1 MPSVAITAR
10 ALVVLLMEMTFKT
23 SFLGRPEPC

>member
-1 MPSVAITAR
+1 MPNVSITVR

-23 SFLGRPEPC
+23 GFLGRPEPC

>member
-1 MPSVAITAR
+1 MPGAAITVR
-10 ALVVLLMEMTFKT
+10 VLVVLLMEMTFKT